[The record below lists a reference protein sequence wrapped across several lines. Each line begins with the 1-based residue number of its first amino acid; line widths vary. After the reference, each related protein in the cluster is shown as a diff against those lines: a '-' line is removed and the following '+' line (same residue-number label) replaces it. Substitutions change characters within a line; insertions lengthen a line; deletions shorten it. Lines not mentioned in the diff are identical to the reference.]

1 MPSREDL
8 KIYQSLPL
16 DLKIELTQDRIRQ
29 FLEVYG
35 PGGTYI
41 SFSGGKDSTV
51 LLHLVRDIDS
61 TIPALFVNTGLEYPE
76 IQSFVRTFENVE
88 IVRPKMLFTEVIN
101 KYGYPFISKEVSKNV
116 YYARRSGPKGIH
128 YRKLFGIGDFENSK
142 FATPKYA
149 PLFTADFMISSN
161 CCDVMKKAPAHAYE
175 SRTKRKPFTGQ
186 MACESSVR
194 LQKWLQYGC
203 NAFENKHV
211 VSNPLSFW
219 TEQDTL
225 KFIKTNGI
233 KIASVYGDIVQ
244 EDSDGFQYDSVIG
257 SSCPYKTTGCDR
269 TGCIFCGFGAHLEKG
284 EGRFVRLK
292 RTHPKQYDYCMG
304 GGAYDPEDGLWK
316 PNEKGLGMAHCIEE
330 LCKIYGKNFIKLS
343 EV

>member
-51 LLHLVRDIDS
+51 LLHLVRDVDP

-76 IQSFVRTFENVE
+76 IQNFVKTFDNVE
-88 IVRPKMLFTEVIN
+88 IVRPKMFFTEVI
-101 KYGYPFISKEVSKNV
+101 KKFGYPFISKEVSKNV
-116 YYARRSGPKGIH
+116 YYARRTGPKGIH
-128 YRKLFGIGDFENSK
+128 YRKLFGIGDFEKSR
-142 FATPKYA
+142 FATPKYI
-149 PLFTADFMISSN
+149 PLYTADFMIANS
-161 CCDVMKKAPAHAYE
+161 CCDVMKKAPVHSYGN
-175 SRTKRKPFTGQ
+175 RTKRKPFIGTMTSEGVQ
-186 MACESSVR
+186 RETAWIR
-194 LQKWLQYGC
+194 TGC
-203 NAFENKHV
+203 NSFDKKAA
-211 VSNPLSFW
+211 SRPLSFW
-219 TEQDTL
+219 TNQDVL
-225 KFIKTNGI
+225 QFIKTNGI

-244 EDSDGFQYDSVIG
+244 EDPDGYGYDQTIG
-257 SSCPYKTTGCDR
+257 NTCPYKTTGCER

-330 LCKIYGKNFIKLS
+330 LCKIYGKDFIKM
-343 EV
+343 

>member
-35 PGGTYI
+35 PGGTSI

-51 LLHLVRDIDS
+51 LLHLVRDVDPS
-61 TIPALFVNTGLEYPE
+61 IPALFVNTGLEYPE
-76 IQSFVRTFENVE
+76 IQSFVKTFDNVE
-88 IVRPKMLFTEVIN
+88 IIRPKMLFPEVIKN
-101 KYGYPFISKEVSKNV
+101 YGYPFIGKEVAQDL
-116 YYARRSGPKGIH
+116 YYSRKSGPGKAH
-128 YRKLFGIGDFENSK
+128 WDKLHGTGKYENSR
-142 FATPKYA
+142 FSTSKYL
-149 PLFTADFMISSN
+149 PLLNVDFLIGSR
-161 CCDVMKKAPAHAYE
+161 CCNVMKKAPIHAFEARTSRHSFVATMAEE
-175 SRTKRKPFTGQ
+175 SLRRET
-186 MACESSVR
+186 A
-194 LQKWLQYGC
+194 WLKTGC
-203 NAFENKHV
+203 NSFGERAMSK
-211 VSNPLSFW
+211 PMSFW
-219 TEQDTL
+219 TNQDVL
-225 KFIKTNGI
+225 QFIKTHGI

-244 EDSDGFQYDSVIG
+244 EDPDGYGYDQTIG
-257 SSCPYKTTGCDR
+257 NTCPYKTTGCDR

-330 LCKIYGKNFIKLS
+330 LCKIYGKDFIKM
-343 EV
+343 

>member
-51 LLHLVRDIDS
+51 LLHLVRDIDPS
-61 TIPALFVNTGLEYPE
+61 IPALFVNTGLEYPE
-76 IQSFVRTFENVE
+76 IQSFVKTFDNVE
-88 IVRPKMLFTEVIN
+88 IVRPKMLFTEVIK

-116 YYARRSGPKGIH
+116 YYARRIGPKSPS
-128 YRKLFGIGDFENSK
+128 YRKLFGIDDFEKSR

-149 PLFTADFMISSN
+149 PLYTADFMISN
-161 CCDVMKKAPAHAYE
+161 RCCEVMKEAPAEAYE
-175 SRTKRKPFTGQ
+175 RRKKSRPFLGV
-186 MACESSVR
+186 MAEESLARTSAWVR
-194 LQKWLQYGC
+194 TGC
-203 NAFENKHV
+203 NSFDKRGA
-211 VSNPLSFW
+211 SRPMSFW
-219 TEQDTL
+219 TNQDVL
-225 KFIKTNGI
+225 QFIKTHGI

-244 EDSDGFQYDSVIG
+244 EDPDGYGYDQTIG
-257 SSCPYKTTGCDR
+257 NSCPYKTTGCSR
-269 TGCIFCGFGAHLEKG
+269 TGCIFCGFGAQFDKG
-284 EGRFVRLK
+284 EGRFERLK

-330 LCKIYGKNFIKLS
+330 LCKIYGKDFIKM
-343 EV
+343 